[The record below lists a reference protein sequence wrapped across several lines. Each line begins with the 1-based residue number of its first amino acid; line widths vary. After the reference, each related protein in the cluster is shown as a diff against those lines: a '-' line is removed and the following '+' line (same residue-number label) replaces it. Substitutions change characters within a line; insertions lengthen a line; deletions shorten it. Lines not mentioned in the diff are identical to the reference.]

1 MKLKS
6 NLVSMSIYESGSQPV
21 GQASRLPS
29 KRIRSQAGRLRYNSN
44 SKHRLR
50 ALMFSLA
57 WAIATAIP
65 ALAETPKIDLEALTK
80 KANEGDPQ
88 AQYDLGMVYYS
99 GKDEVP
105 RDTELGAKWF
115 LKSAQ
120 QGHTEAQF
128 AIGRCYFHGRGVPR
142 DKALGARWYSEAG
155 QKNHNQ
161 AVYALGDCYFYG
173 EGVGR
178 NHAESLKWFQ
188 KSAALGEKGAQFRVA
203 QIYEKGDS
211 SVRNPQQALKEY
223 EKSASGGSV
232 YAEFLVGTFYEEGR
246 GVPQDI
252 ARAIQSYKIAAPNLE
267 EARAKLARL
276 YGKGHG
282 VERDPVEAYKWL
294 ETAKLSASDD
304 EALKQLKAELEATLT
319 PEQRQAAIA
328 KIEAYIKEHNIE
340 QEDP

>member
-1 MKLKS
+1 
-6 NLVSMSIYESGSQPV
+6 MSIYESGSQPV
-21 GQASRLPS
+21 GQASRL
-29 KRIRSQAGRLRYNSN
+29 RYSSI
-44 SKHRLR
+44 SKHRIG
-50 ALMFSLA
+50 ALMLSLA

-65 ALAETPKIDLEALTK
+65 ALADSQKIDLEALTK
-80 KANEGDPQ
+80 KAQEGDPQ

-105 RDTELGAKWF
+105 RNTELGAEWF

-120 QGHTEAQF
+120 QGHTKAQF

-142 DKALGARWYSEAG
+142 DKALGVRWYHEAAE
-155 QKNHNQ
+155 QDHKQ

-178 NHAESLKWFQ
+178 NHAESLKWFS
-188 KSAALGEKGAQFRVA
+188 KSAALGEQGAQFRVA
-203 QIYEKGDS
+203 QIYEKGDP
-211 SVRNPQQALKEY
+211 SVRNPRRALEEY

-246 GVPQDI
+246 GVPQNI

-267 EARAKLARL
+267 EARARLARL
-276 YGKGHG
+276 YGRGQG
-282 VERDPVEAYKWL
+282 VERDPVESYKWL

-319 PEQRQAAIA
+319 PEQREAAIA

-340 QEDP
+340 QEDL